1 MFSFSEE
8 LADVTVL
15 HEGFTL
21 SQLWLLREELNSI
34 IEDLEE
40 VKRLAIDICD
50 KDELVDAEKK
60 LFFLYRNVNIV
71 EEAMMCKETQIF
83 EFLMFEEFCLN

>member
-15 HEGFTL
+15 DEGFNL
-21 SQLWLLREELNSI
+21 SQLWTLREDLNSI

-40 VKRLAIDICD
+40 LKRLAISIRD

-71 EEAMMCKETQIF
+71 EEAMMNKENEIF
-83 EFLMFEEFCLN
+83 EFLVCQEFCLN

>member
-8 LADVTVL
+8 IADVTVL
-15 HEGFTL
+15 YEGFTL
-21 SQLWLLREELNSI
+21 SQLWLLRNDLNSI

-40 VKRLAIDICD
+40 VKRLAISIRD
-50 KDELVDAEKK
+50 KRELVEAEKK

-71 EEAMMCKETQIF
+71 EEAMMNKENEIF
-83 EFLMFEEFCLN
+83 EFLVCQEFCLN

>member
-15 HEGFTL
+15 DEGFNL
-21 SQLWLLREELNSI
+21 SQLWSLREDLNSI

-40 VKRLAIDICD
+40 VKRLAITIRD
-50 KDELVDAEKK
+50 KQELIYAEKK

-71 EEAMMCKETQIF
+71 EEAMMNKENEIF
-83 EFLMFEEFCLN
+83 EFLVCQEFCLN